1 MEKSLLLKAE
11 IRKSVGTKSS
21 AALRNCGK
29 IPATIY
35 GHGQDAVSVA
45 LSTHGL
51 TEGLRHG
58 HRVVEID
65 IDGKKETVLF
75 KSIQYD
81 HLGKYIIHADLM
93 RVNVKE
99 KVTVEVAVEAKGTAV
114 GIQQGGLVTEH
125 ADKVEVE
132 CAVNNIPDS
141 IVVSVKELGVGGSI
155 HAGDVEMPA
164 GVKLV
169 SDPQMLLISCQE
181 LKIKAVEEEVVE
193 GEEPQAPE
201 VIGKS
206 KKEEEESAEE

>member
-65 IDGKKETVLF
+65 MDGKKETVLL

-81 HLGKYIIHADLM
+81 HLGRYIIHADLM
-93 RVNVKE
+93 RVNVRE
-99 KVTVEVAVEAKGTAV
+99 KVTVEIAIEAKGVAA
-114 GIQQGGLVTEH
+114 GIQQGGIVSGH
-125 ADKVEVE
+125 ADKIEVE
-132 CAVNNIPDS
+132 CAVNNIPES
-141 IVVSVKELGVGGSI
+141 IVVSVKELGIGGSI

-169 SDPQMLLISCQE
+169 SDPQMLLFSCQE
-181 LKIKAVEEEVVE
+181 LRVKAVEEEAVE
-193 GEEPQAPE
+193 GEEPKAPD
-201 VIGKS
+201 IIAKGK
-206 KKEEEESAEE
+206 KEEESAEE